1 VQYGVRRRILTAALT
16 SYLLRT
22 LRTTSPHWLTPD
34 PGAWWRST
42 AADCSSC
49 LPWQTRQQVIYQ
61 HVLGQAWPFPDMV
74 KAPVVKSLPDVLS
87 VEEIARIVVGTRER
101 RYQTPG
107 LPRQT
112 NQ

>member
-1 VQYGVRRRILTAALT
+1 
-16 SYLLRT
+16 
-22 LRTTSPHWLTPD
+22 
-34 PGAWWRST
+34 
-42 AADCSSC
+42 
-49 LPWQTRQQVIYQ
+49 
-61 HVLGQAWPFPDMV
+61 MV

-87 VEEIARIVVGTRER
+87 AEEIARIVVGTRER